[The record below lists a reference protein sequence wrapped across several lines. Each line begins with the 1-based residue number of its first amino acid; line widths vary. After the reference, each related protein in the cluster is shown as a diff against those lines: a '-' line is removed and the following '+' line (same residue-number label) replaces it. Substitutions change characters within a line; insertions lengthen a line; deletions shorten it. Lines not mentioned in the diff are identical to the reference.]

1 MRAIVLVDHGSR
13 RKEANEAFLEV
24 AARYAER
31 SGHPIVEPA
40 HMELAPPTIAEA
52 FANAVEQG
60 ATEIVVHPYF
70 LFHGRHCSE
79 DIPRMCAEAAAAHP
93 GLRWR
98 LTAPLGLADGI
109 LEVVDERIRQAVDG
123 SGTGAERSGGPES
136 KEDRG

>member
-24 AARYAER
+24 VARYAER
-31 SGHPIVEPA
+31 SGHSIVEPA

-52 FANAVEQG
+52 FASAVDRG

-79 DIPRMCAEAAAAHP
+79 DIPRMCAEAASSHP

-109 LEVVDERIRQAVDG
+109 LEVVDERIRQALDG
-123 SGTGAERSGGPES
+123 SGRGTERSGGPES
-136 KEDRG
+136 EEDRS